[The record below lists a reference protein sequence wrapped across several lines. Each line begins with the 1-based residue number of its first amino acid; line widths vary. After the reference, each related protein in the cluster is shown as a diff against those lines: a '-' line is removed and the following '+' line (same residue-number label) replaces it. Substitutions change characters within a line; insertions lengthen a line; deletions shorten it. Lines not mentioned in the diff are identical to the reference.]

1 MEPSFLVWKL
11 AFQTNGRT
19 DASKNPT
26 HFTTKTQKS
35 MESYKSRMTN
45 LIDHSFWE
53 KYTDNR
59 GSNLPSNRAAKE
71 LLLLYIWSGIRTLGE
86 KRSNEH
92 FLLICFHRFWF
103 FKFVFCQSQIHLKK
117 KDGIEISSILQDQKL
132 RKATKSTFDF
142 IVKGDKNECFFF
154 CFCFFFFFC
163 KQKKTTQSHGKGD
176 ENSQIIKFGMI
187 LRYKYG
193 LNPTEIWEWNARIK
207 SSLS

>member
-11 AFQTNGRT
+11 AFQTNGQTIGRT
-19 DASKNPT
+19 NASKNPT

-103 FKFVFCQSQIHLKK
+103 FNFVFCQSQIHLKK
-117 KDGIEISSILQDQKL
+117 ERWDRNFI
-132 RKATKSTFDF
+132 DF
-142 IVKGDKNECFFF
+142 ARSKIA
-154 CFCFFFFFC
+154 
-163 KQKKTTQSHGKGD
+163 QSHKIYIRFY
-176 ENSQIIKFGMI
+176 SQRG
-187 LRYKYG
+187 
-193 LNPTEIWEWNARIK
+193 
-207 SSLS
+207 